1 MFKFFVIA
9 LVIGYTVA
17 TWFGWEPGSGK
28 RGFIP
33 TEARQQP
40 GGYRS
45 YHYWRGGK

>member
-9 LVIGYTVA
+9 VVAFYGVA
-17 TWFGWEPGSGK
+17 TWQGWELGAAK
-28 RGFIP
+28 RGLMP
-33 TEARQQP
+33 KEARQQP